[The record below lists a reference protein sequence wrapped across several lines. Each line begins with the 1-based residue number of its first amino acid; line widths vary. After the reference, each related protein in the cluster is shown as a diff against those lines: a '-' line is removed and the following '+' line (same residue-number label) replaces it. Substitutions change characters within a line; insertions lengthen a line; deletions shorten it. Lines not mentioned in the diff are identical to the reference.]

1 MGFEEIMTKRVSC
14 ACGKGYVS
22 QTIYGDD
29 WNRIRTEKPFIEC
42 EDCSKKFY
50 VESVFCRGSDPLNTW
65 ETHFLTPIGYPC
77 YSGIS
82 EFQEFGKRRTYWED
96 EFYGYLI
103 DNYSYSDLLAIKDE
117 YDNKKF
123 SSKVQGLAR
132 KICDLYKKKYK
143 TSKTELIV
151 FEIEKAIEN
160 YLSCSSNFEKREVI
174 AIQERK
180 EREMY
185 NTEKRTVQFLL
196 QL

>member
-29 WNRIRTEKPFIEC
+29 WSRIRTEKPFIEC

-50 VESVFCRGSDPLNTW
+50 VETISCRGSDPLNTW
-65 ETHFLTPIGYPC
+65 DNHYLTPIGYPS
-77 YSGIS
+77 YSGVNEI
-82 EFQEFGKRRTYWED
+82 QIFGKRRTYWED
-96 EFYGYLI
+96 SFYGYLI
-103 DNYSYSDLLAIKDE
+103 DNYTLSDLLSVKSE
-117 YDNKKF
+117 YDKKKY

-132 KICDLYKKKYK
+132 KICDLYKKKHK
-143 TSKTELIV
+143 TTKTELIA

-160 YLSCSSNFEKREVI
+160 YQSCDSNFEKREII
-174 AIQERK
+174 AIQERE
-180 EREMY
+180 ERKIY
-185 NTEKRTVQFLL
+185 NSEKRKAQFLI